1 MGQAARDTNKRLRVT
16 TKWVWTRQQYTA
28 ILDTSKAKMRDSALK
43 KMNKNI
49 DIKESSQIS
58 LDIKTLVGI
67 VLSILAIAGVWFSL
81 TAQLSQLQLDVI
93 RMQDAVEMNSEFR
106 IKWPR
111 GELGALPDDAK
122 QDLRIEYLQESLG
135 ELKAEI
141 QSLKERAE
149 HNKLNVTPLKN
160 D

>member
-1 MGQAARDTNKRLRVT
+1 
-16 TKWVWTRQQYTA
+16 
-28 ILDTSKAKMRDSALK
+28 
-43 KMNKNI
+43 MNKNI